1 MDLKKNKPLKNLT
14 TFRIGGPAKYFV
26 AASDLQELKDAL
38 AFAKKNK
45 LPVFALGAG
54 SNILV
59 SDRGFPGLVIK
70 LVGDFRGLDISGI
83 KITAGAGLRVSELLR
98 TACSNSLS
106 GLEFM
111 TGIPGT
117 VGGAV
122 VMNAGVGKAAIGHL
136 ISWVDVLD
144 GKGKRHR
151 LRQKD
156 LEFGYR
162 RSILRKRKYVVIEAG
177 FKALKKSNSEE
188 IRKRMNGLMKK
199 RLESQPYNR
208 PSAGSFFK
216 NPAGQQAWQLIDGAG
231 LRGARVGDAEVSKK
245 HANFIINRKNARAED
260 VLALATKV
268 RNKVKKLSQ
277 VSLQPEVIIVSP
289 TH

>member
-199 RLESQPYNR
+199 RL
-208 PSAGSFFK
+208 
-216 NPAGQQAWQLIDGAG
+216 
-231 LRGARVGDAEVSKK
+231 
-245 HANFIINRKNARAED
+245 
-260 VLALATKV
+260 
-268 RNKVKKLSQ
+268 
-277 VSLQPEVIIVSP
+277 
-289 TH
+289 

>member
-83 KITAGAGLRVSELLR
+83 KITAGAGICVSELLR